1 MEDIPRKAIK
11 PIVLKS
17 PLGFSYYDYNEIV
30 MLKAE
35 GNCTLVYTLESDSPV
50 RILHNLTYIDMNY
63 SNELLYRCHR
73 SYMIN
78 LSHIEKLLVKTRQV
92 QMKNN
97 LIAQLSEKC
106 LWEIRKMS
114 ETKTQ

>member
-1 MEDIPRKAIK
+1 MANIHHKAIK
-11 PIVLKS
+11 PIVLKT
-17 PLGFSYYDYNEIV
+17 PLGLSYFDYNEIV

-50 RILHNLTYIDMNY
+50 RVLHNLTYIDKYY

-78 LSHIEKLLVKTRQV
+78 LRQIKKLMIKTRQV

-106 LWEIRKMS
+106 LREIRKMS
-114 ETKTQ
+114 ETKT

>member
-1 MEDIPRKAIK
+1 MDNIHRKAIK
-11 PIVLKS
+11 PIVLKT
-17 PLGFSYYDYNEIV
+17 PLGLSYFNHNEIV

-50 RILHNLTYIDMNY
+50 RVLHNLTYIDMNY
-63 SNELLYRCHR
+63 SNKLLYRCHR

-106 LWEIRKMS
+106 LREIRRMS